1 LGKIKK
7 QTDMN
12 TEYNKVLNKILKSTL
27 LYIKTEDLT
36 HKENV
41 DKLISEA
48 LELKKTK
55 AYYGRTKKSNS

>member
-1 LGKIKK
+1 
-7 QTDMN
+7 MN

-55 AYYGRTKKSNS
+55 AYYGRPKKSNS

>member
-1 LGKIKK
+1 
-7 QTDMN
+7 MN

-27 LYIKTEDLT
+27 LYIKTEDISY
-36 HKENV
+36 KENV